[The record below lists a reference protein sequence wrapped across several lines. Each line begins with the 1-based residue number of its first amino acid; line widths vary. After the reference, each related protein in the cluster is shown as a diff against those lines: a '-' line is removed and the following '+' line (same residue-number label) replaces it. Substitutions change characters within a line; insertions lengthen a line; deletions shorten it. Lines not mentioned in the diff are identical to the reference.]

1 MLLNPLTILL
11 LIINPPPTPVPII
24 TPNTISWLRPAP
36 SIDSDRAKQLASFS
50 RNIFLFSLS
59 SISFFKGLSFNQVE
73 LPPFIQFVYFDK
85 APGEPTPTLQLFL
98 YLSSK

>member
-36 SIDSDRAKQLASFS
+36 SIHSDKAKQ
-50 RNIFLFSLS
+50 
-59 SISFFKGLSFNQVE
+59 
-73 LPPFIQFVYFDK
+73 
-85 APGEPTPTLQLFL
+85 
-98 YLSSK
+98 

>member
-36 SIDSDRAKQLASFS
+36 SIDSDKAKQLASFS

-73 LPPFIQFVYFDK
+73 LPPFIQFVSFDK